1 MASLLSWKI
10 YQYFFEPR
18 TPSASML
25 TCRRRA
31 ADTTQTLTQTEPLT
45 LNEQEARRGVFPGGN
60 GITTHSSGKSR
71 NLCHCFAFFEIG
83 IFIDRDFFYEC
94 SR

>member
-1 MASLLSWKI
+1 MASQLSWKI

-31 ADTTQTLTQTEPLT
+31 ADMTQTLMQTEPLT
-45 LNEQEARRGVFPGGN
+45 LNEQDARRGVFRGEN
-60 GITTHSSGKSR
+60 GITTILLEKAKI
-71 NLCHCFAFFEIG
+71 LPLFC
-83 IFIDRDFFYEC
+83 IFQN
-94 SR
+94 